1 MLTDRFNHHRS
12 LNRKLWNKLEAYTRG
27 CVKNCDAVYV
37 CSGPL
42 YLPKEED
49 GKLIVKYQDS

>member
-1 MLTDRFNHHRS
+1 MTNYHFNYHCS

-49 GKLIVKYQDS
+49 GKLFVKYQES